1 MWELLGMQEI
11 IEDAIQVDRAGSAVL
26 EHILRREDNVL
37 QGFDHIGLKE
47 TVAVTCWYLW
57 WMQRCRTHDEDV
69 PPLFRCKMSILSITA
84 NAAKAS
90 KKKQNSPIIKWM
102 RPEPRQVK
110 LNVDASYHSDIHA
123 GAVGVVLRDYHGSF
137 ISARC
142 TFFPH
147 MGGNE
152 GGFIT
157 SDQCWL
163 QCYCS

>member
-37 QGFDHIGLKE
+37 QRFDHIGLKE

-69 PPLFRCKMSILSITA
+69 PPLFRSKMSILSITA

-90 KKKQNSPIIKWM
+90 KKKQ
-102 RPEPRQVK
+102 
-110 LNVDASYHSDIHA
+110 IHPLSN
-123 GAVGVVLRDYHGSF
+123 G
-137 ISARC
+137 
-142 TFFPH
+142 
-147 MGGNE
+147 
-152 GGFIT
+152 
-157 SDQCWL
+157 
-163 QCYCS
+163 